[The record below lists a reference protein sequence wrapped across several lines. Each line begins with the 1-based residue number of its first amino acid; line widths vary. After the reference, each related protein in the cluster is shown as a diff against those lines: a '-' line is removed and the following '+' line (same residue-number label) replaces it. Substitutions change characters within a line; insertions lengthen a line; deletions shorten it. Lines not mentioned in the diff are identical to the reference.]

1 MLFFHFL
8 FLIEI
13 NLINNYIVLP
23 INSLQKENYLSKYQD
38 NSPQGIIYQELTNSF
53 FTEIEIGTP
62 TQKIPLLINPKSS
75 NFLISSSTP
84 MINKTINFSNK
95 TLYNFSEKFTKFF
108 DETESQTFS
117 SEKCKNKGQEE
128 VESLPLAEQVC
139 PSYDTFLF
147 YEYINENDKIS
158 ESNIY
163 FELGRNV
170 RDNITGVL
178 GLSLYDES
186 YRNSSSFLSILKSKN
201 IIEDYCW
208 YYDFDSWEST
218 KGKIIIGSL
227 PHQINENNYTSKDIY
242 YAQSHQGSPLIF
254 WEMKFDKIYFIDKT
268 NNKEISYNN
277 ETIEFNFDSNVVIG
291 TAEYKNYLNSNINVL
306 LEEKKCFKDLISGYN
321 NFYDFSSNYE
331 YYYCK
336 NDIDTKNKLKE
347 VLSSIS
353 FYSSEFNYIFELT
366 TDQIL
371 KEEGEYIFIRIL
383 FSQYANIWVLGKPI
397 ILKYKFIFNPN
408 LRKIGFYNT
417 KKEKEDKNQNPIEN
431 KEKDNN
437 NDTIYRLIIII
448 PLIIYL
454 CVGPIIIVGKKVWGK
469 NKNEDDYKNIDDS
482 KKEND
487 NKIGIDE
494 GNDLNNA
501 QKDAIN

>member
-208 YYDFDSWEST
+208 YYDFDSWESN
-218 KGKIIIGSL
+218 KGKIIIGTL

-291 TAEYKNYLNSNINVL
+291 TAEYKNY
-306 LEEKKCFKDLISGYN
+306 C
-321 NFYDFSSNYE
+321 
-331 YYYCK
+331 
-336 NDIDTKNKLKE
+336 
-347 VLSSIS
+347 
-353 FYSSEFNYIFELT
+353 
-366 TDQIL
+366 
-371 KEEGEYIFIRIL
+371 FIR
-383 FSQYANIWVLGKPI
+383 
-397 ILKYKFIFNPN
+397 
-408 LRKIGFYNT
+408 RKKMF
-417 KKEKEDKNQNPIEN
+417 
-431 KEKDNN
+431 
-437 NDTIYRLIIII
+437 
-448 PLIIYL
+448 
-454 CVGPIIIVGKKVWGK
+454 
-469 NKNEDDYKNIDDS
+469 
-482 KKEND
+482 
-487 NKIGIDE
+487 
-494 GNDLNNA
+494 
-501 QKDAIN
+501 